1 MKNRRKKAKELLQ
14 AAHRVSNYRRDII
27 DPKQFSVLKALVKE
41 VEVLLNDKQIDHAV
55 FDPMLDRLDELLRK
69 VGGKIYPKTFLSDN
83 IEVILVAAI
92 IVIGI
97 RSFFFQP
104 FIIPTNS
111 MYPTYSGMNSIVYN
125 EETSPS
131 RLSRI
136 LNKLT
141 LGTRHYRVIANY
153 SGEIELLVAQTS
165 EGGLVAYYEVVN
177 GRKWFGIMPARLKE
191 YTFLVDQK
199 PHTLRIPLEFSLEET
214 LENSLLKNLNPK
226 NIRNI
231 GNGLF
236 AVSFGQQANKGDVLL
251 EFAIMSGD
259 ALFVDRLS
267 YHFVKPSVGDPF
279 VFRTNDI
286 LDSVGRATGDYTPKY
301 YIKRIGGIEYEEI
314 EIINGSLH
322 VNKTPRTEVE
332 AFLSNSKQLGEYTG
346 YINERLLAKGRSMIV
361 PENNYVALGDNSA
374 NSADSRYWGFVP
386 DQAVIGKAVF
396 IYYPFTKRWGLA
408 N

>member
-1 MKNRRKKAKELLQ
+1 MKNRRKKAKELLH
-14 AAHRVSNYRRDII
+14 AAYRVSNYRRDII
-27 DPKQFSVLKALVKE
+27 APGQYTALKVLVKE
-41 VEVLLNDKQIDHAV
+41 VEILLNNKQENQAV
-55 FDPMLDRLDELLRK
+55 LNPKLDQLDLLLRK

-83 IEVILVAAI
+83 IEVLLVAAI

-125 EETSPS
+125 GDTSPG
-131 RLSRI
+131 RLSRV

-141 LGTRHYRVIANY
+141 LGARHYKVIANN

-165 EGGLVAYYEVVN
+165 NGGQVVFYEVVD
-177 GRKWFGIMPARLKE
+177 GRKWFGIMPTRLKE

-199 PHTLRIPLEFSLEET
+199 PHRLRVPLEFGLEDT
-214 LENSLLKNLNPK
+214 LEKSLLKKSTPK
-226 NIRNI
+226 NIRNL
-231 GNGLF
+231 GNGLV
-236 AVSFGQQANKGDVLL
+236 AISFGQQVNVGDTLL
-251 EFAIMSGD
+251 EFSITLGD

-267 YHFVKPSVGDPF
+267 YHFRKPKVGDPF

-286 LDSVGRATGDYTPKY
+286 LEAVGRATGDYTPKY
-301 YIKRIGGIEYEEI
+301 YIKRIGGAEFEEI
-314 EIINGSLH
+314 EIIDGTLH
-322 VNKTPRTEVE
+322 VNNTPRTEVE
-332 AFLSNSKQLGEYTG
+332 AFVSNSKQVGEYSG
-346 YINERLLAKGRSMIV
+346 YINERLMAKGRSMRV
-361 PENNYVALGDNSA
+361 PENSYVALGDNSA

-386 DQAVIGKAVF
+386 DQSVIGKAIF